1 MLNKLVLGTG
11 WVLSVRLSCPAP
23 WLPSSSLL
31 FMDGVLGKPLDIV
44 GREVCVLLGNWKI
57 WGQEWRERDWL
68 DGGGRAFGNTWISC
82 KGKVSKLVFFCLCAC
97 FSVFEHV
104 TQLVWFAVL
113 P

>member
-1 MLNKLVLGTG
+1 MFSWGIGKFGVRNGERETG
-11 WVLSVRLSCPAP
+11 V
-23 WLPSSSLL
+23 
-31 FMDGVLGKPLDIV
+31 
-44 GREVCVLLGNWKI
+44 
-57 WGQEWRERDWL
+57 

>member
-23 WLPSSSLL
+23 WLPSSFLL

-57 WGQEWRERDWL
+57 WGQEWRERDWRGWWGQGIWQHL
-68 DGGGRAFGNTWISC
+68 DFLQRKSLEACVFL
-82 KGKVSKLVFFCLCAC
+82 LVCLFFC
-97 FSVFEHV
+97 F
-104 TQLVWFAVL
+104 
-113 P
+113 